1 MSTHFAPRAAPT
13 AAILGRQ
20 LHVRQ
25 SIDHGNGLA
34 AMVQRSPYSVDI
46 AVLLQQI
53 NGINL
58 AKAVGRY
65 ILRQPE
71 CLGCSLD
78 ILPNS
83 LAAMMFARVKA
94 ALKDPPSASVLSQV
108 RKQRLR

>member
-34 AMVQRSPYSVDI
+34 AMVQCSPYSVNI
-46 AVLLQQI
+46 PVLLQQI
-53 NGINL
+53 NGVHL
-58 AKAVGRY
+58 PEAVGCH

-71 CLGCSLD
+71 SLGRTLH
-78 ILPNS
+78 ILPDS
-83 LAAMMFARVKA
+83 LSGVVLPGIPARKNPVF
-94 ALKDPPSASVLSQV
+94 PTVVLQV
-108 RKQRLR
+108 REQRFR